1 LIESFRDQWLH
12 DFYVDRTGHRLIPRN
27 LEGALTRKLDM
38 IAAAD
43 VEADLR
49 VPPGNRF
56 EHLQGNLAGLCSI
69 RVNKQYRL
77 IFEWESPRARNVY
90 LDAHDY
96 R

>member
-1 LIESFRDQWLH
+1 LIESFREQWLY
-12 DFYVDRTGHRLIPRN
+12 DFYVDGTGHRSIPSS

-38 IAAAD
+38 VAAAD
-43 VEADLR
+43 SEADLR

-69 RVNKQYRL
+69 RVNRQYRL

-90 LDAHDY
+90 SDAHEY